1 MTMESR
7 IDPEKLLHEFGKY
20 GKYQMRAC
28 LLIMIPAFFY
38 SSQMFIMGFIGQPPS
53 FECSIIINQPNSTI
67 SQQTYQILDNCRVLE
82 LETNKTMQCL
92 AVPNSTYLFDE
103 EVPFSTLNSEF
114 NLVCDN
120 EHWAEHGSSLFML
133 GGLFTPVITQL
144 SDLYGRRKLMLF
156 SLWTA
161 TIMAN
166 ICPLAPTA
174 LTFVACRFM
183 LGVAIL
189 AIYAIMWIMCCES
202 VAVEFRSLIP
212 MVYTSAWVT
221 GIMLVGILRIWILNW
236 RWLYFAISVPSIL
249 SALYYWLLPESPY
262 WSITHN
268 KHHTIEQYI
277 KNACRYNNVKID
289 LSKCELNVRQQS
301 DRQHKSRTLI
311 DILRNSVALFHLCVQ
326 CYVMISMN
334 ITYWAMALLSTT
346 LSEDG
351 FTGYFLSGFIE
362 IPGAL
367 LGVMLLFKFGR
378 RTVTVWSFTVQCIL
392 FLLTIFFSGTGT
404 IQTALAVIAKFFN
417 TFIWV
422 AQPLMLAEMS
432 PTTVRNIFC
441 GTVSFFGVIGAVI
454 APYLPLLKTISP
466 EAPKV
471 TVSIVSLAAAIVL
484 LTAPE
489 TKDLPMPEDVNDFDP
504 GRFLQLFGYQK
515 QRKQSVFMAAENA
528 ASAMNRNEAEENN

>member
-1 MTMESR
+1 
-7 IDPEKLLHEFGKY
+7 
-20 GKYQMRAC
+20 
-28 LLIMIPAFFY
+28 
-38 SSQMFIMGFIGQPPS
+38 
-53 FECSIIINQPNSTI
+53 
-67 SQQTYQILDNCRVLE
+67 
-82 LETNKTMQCL
+82 
-92 AVPNSTYLFDE
+92 
-103 EVPFSTLNSEF
+103 
-114 NLVCDN
+114 
-120 EHWAEHGSSLFML
+120 
-133 GGLFTPVITQL
+133 
-144 SDLYGRRKLMLF
+144 
-156 SLWTA
+156 
-161 TIMAN
+161 
-166 ICPLAPTA
+166 
-174 LTFVACRFM
+174 
-183 LGVAIL
+183 
-189 AIYAIMWIMCCES
+189 
-202 VAVEFRSLIP
+202 
-212 MVYTSAWVT
+212 
-221 GIMLVGILRIWILNW
+221 
-236 RWLYFAISVPSIL
+236 
-249 SALYYWLLPESPY
+249 
-262 WSITHN
+262 
-268 KHHTIEQYI
+268 
-277 KNACRYNNVKID
+277 
-289 LSKCELNVRQQS
+289 
-301 DRQHKSRTLI
+301 
-311 DILRNSVALFHLCVQ
+311 
-326 CYVMISMN
+326 MN

-378 RTVTVWSFTVQCIL
+378 RTVTVWSFTVQC
-392 FLLTIFFSGTGT
+392 TGT

-528 ASAMNRNEAEENN
+528 AIFEEWTTVCLSLLAFLVLKVIIQDVYCFFS